1 MTIAEKIAFLENQCF
16 SDPWSLKSIETQLSS
31 EQTICIVREEDGNAA
46 GFVLGTEVC
55 GEAELY
61 RIAVLNEH
69 RRKGIGEQLMNEF
82 LSECRKRNAE
92 KVFLE
97 VRSRNLPAI
106 TLYKKSDFEEISVR
120 KHYYDD
126 DDAVIFAKNL

>member
-1 MTIAEKIAFLENQCF
+1 MTIAEKIAFIESQCF
-16 SDPWSLKSIETQLSS
+16 SDSWSLKSVEAQLSS
-31 EQTICIVREEDGNAA
+31 EQTICFVREEDGDVM

-69 RRKGIGEQLMNEF
+69 RRKGVGEQLMSEF
-82 LSECRKRNAE
+82 LSECNRRNAE

-97 VRSRNLPAI
+97 VRSRNAPAI
-106 TLYKKSDFEEISVR
+106 ALYKKSGFEEISVR
-120 KHYYDD
+120 KHYYND